1 MCCIEKTHLLL
12 KFFSFCLTQTR
23 FKKIRSIELNMLFH
37 AISSWSPS
45 CISYLHNILPFA
57 LLNIFCRATIAIN
70 AWNLGIDCL
79 FELYSHSIVI
89 TRVSCYVKL
98 ELALH
103 FPFIVTFPT
112 RVFASELESF
122 PKTATIPKRIYISS
136 VICSVRTGCTNRVIL
151 LILA

>member
-23 FKKIRSIELNMLFH
+23 FKKIRSIEHFYFTPFH
-37 AISSWSPS
+37 HGHVHISS
-45 CISYLHNILPFA
+45 LHYILPFA
-57 LLNIFCRATIAIN
+57 LLNIFCRATSAAN
-70 AWNLGIDCL
+70 AWNLDIDCL

-122 PKTATIPKRIYISS
+122 PKTASIPKRIYISS
-136 VICSVRTGCTNRVIL
+136 VICSVQGV
-151 LILA
+151 LIEWFYWY